1 MEKYHERQIDRR
13 RTLEE
18 CALPNA
24 PMEMPVQA
32 LKRPGRRGLTSLLT
46 AIGWSRDQF
55 GQAS

>member
-1 MEKYHERQIDRR
+1 MEKYHEHQIALQ
-13 RTLEE
+13 RTLED

-24 PMEMPVQA
+24 PMDMPVQA
-32 LKRPGRRGLTSLLT
+32 LRRPGRRGLASLLA